1 MVLYRE
7 RLADQVD
14 RYYEIFTE
22 LHAYQE
28 FFRQSSSSSSSSSGV
43 RLFSSNWR
51 FPFIWVH
58 VSKSYFSD
66 TNPNQ
71 RRACSTA
78 TCPAKVVYFSERFI
92 SDIENFARCMKRTI
106 PLDIF
111 ECRFEE
117 YVE

>member
-28 FFRQSSSSSSSSSGV
+28 FFVPDYSPIN
-43 RLFSSNWR
+43 NWR

-92 SDIENFARCMKRTI
+92 SDIENFAS
-106 PLDIF
+106 
-111 ECRFEE
+111 
-117 YVE
+117 